1 MINGKGVKELAY
13 KIKDNMVIGGDK
25 DVTPFGNL
33 IFERIHITND
43 SRIADYFRNKTGY
56 TVTEIAEDSE
66 ESD

>member
-1 MINGKGVKELAY
+1 MAKY
-13 KIKDNMVIGGDK
+13 KITDNCVVGGDK
-25 DVTPFGNL
+25 VTTPFGSL

-43 SRIADYFRNKTGY
+43 SRIADYFRNKVGY